1 MRVFWLVAA
10 FALAADQS
18 TKHLV
23 MTKLS
28 LGERIDVVPGLLSW
42 ERVHNMRMAYG
53 LFSARPWVFVI
64 ISMLVLVA
72 FGFAFGNLMASA
84 TGPRVAFAAIVGGA
98 VGNVVDRLRYGYVI
112 DFIVLRPLPIF
123 EVFNVADACVFLGV
137 VVLLATTFARGRKRK
152 QKS

>member
-1 MRVFWLVAA
+1 MFWLVAA

-42 ERVHNMRMAYG
+42 ERVHNMRTAYG